1 MKYRIEL
8 VEGNDKEFNFPE
20 LGCSVELEE
29 GQDVGDATLKDL
41 ASHAFGEALN
51 GIRRSKKKIPMPDGT
66 GNASVPL
73 SIQIKIHLWNWMVE
87 NRYRATDIAE
97 RLNISRQQ
105 TARIMNFR
113 HPTDIKTL
121 IAICDAL
128 GAEIEVSVK
137 TKEQ

>member
-1 MKYRIEL
+1 MKYRIDLKDEKR
-8 VEGNDKEFNFPE
+8 KEFHFPE
-20 LGCSVELEE
+20 LDCSVELEE
-29 GQDVGDATLKDL
+29 EQDIENATISDL

-51 GIRRSKKKIPMPDGT
+51 GIRRRKKKIPMPDGT

-97 RLNISRQQ
+97 IMGLSRQQ

-113 HPTDIKTL
+113 FPSDIKTL
-121 IAICDAL
+121 VAVCDAL
-128 GAEIEVSVK
+128 GAEINISVK
-137 TKEQ
+137 TKE

>member
-8 VEGNDKEFNFPE
+8 VEGSNKEFYFPE
-20 LGCSVELEE
+20 LGCSAEVEE
-29 GQDVGDATLKDL
+29 GQDIGDASLKDL
-41 ASHAFGEALN
+41 ASHAFAEALN
-51 GIRRSKKKIPMPDGT
+51 NIRRSKKKIPMPDGT
-66 GNASVPL
+66 GNASVPF
-73 SIQIKIHLWNWMVE
+73 SIQIKIHLWNWMVD

-121 IAICDAL
+121 LAICDAL

-137 TKEQ
+137 SK